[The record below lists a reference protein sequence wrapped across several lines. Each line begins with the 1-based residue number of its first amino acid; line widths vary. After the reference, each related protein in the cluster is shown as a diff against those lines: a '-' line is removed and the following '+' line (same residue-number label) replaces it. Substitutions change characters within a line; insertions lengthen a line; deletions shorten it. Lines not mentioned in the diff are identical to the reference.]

1 VKKYMLDEITEAVTG
16 LNKNDYYW
24 HSKKESIRNIYK
36 SLKYLIR
43 DEEVNDFNKDRYIE
57 IYKLIYNDH
66 TIKSLIN
73 KQANIIKNTKIVKNE
88 MILPTEFREKKI
100 KIKNRKFRI
109 EDKNREKYRIIE
121 VPKKKFER
129 TIEEHIKISEI
140 LLEFF
145 RGEEKGYLIEEFLK
159 SAKSEEYNS
168 VLAEFEKEVESI
180 KISIHGYS
188 YEGKVEKMKEIADY
202 LKKQREEIDKNII
215 DNLIL
220 PEEY

>member
-1 VKKYMLDEITEAVTG
+1 MKKYMLDEITEAVTG

-88 MILPTEFREKKI
+88 MILPTEFKEKKI

-121 VPKKKFER
+121 VPKKKFEL

-145 RGEEKGYLIEEFLK
+145 RGE
-159 SAKSEEYNS
+159 
-168 VLAEFEKEVESI
+168 
-180 KISIHGYS
+180 
-188 YEGKVEKMKEIADY
+188 
-202 LKKQREEIDKNII
+202 
-215 DNLIL
+215 
-220 PEEY
+220 

>member
-1 VKKYMLDEITEAVTG
+1 MKKYMLDEITEAVTG

-121 VPKKKFER
+121 VPKKKFEL

>member
-1 VKKYMLDEITEAVTG
+1 MKKYMLDEITEAVTG

>member
-1 VKKYMLDEITEAVTG
+1 MKKYMLDEITEAVTG

-43 DEEVNDFNKDRYIE
+43 DEEDNDFNKDRYIE

-121 VPKKKFER
+121 VPKKKFEL

>member
-1 VKKYMLDEITEAVTG
+1 MKKYMLDEITEAVTG

-88 MILPTEFREKKI
+88 MILPTEFREKK
-100 KIKNRKFRI
+100 
-109 EDKNREKYRIIE
+109 
-121 VPKKKFER
+121 
-129 TIEEHIKISEI
+129 
-140 LLEFF
+140 
-145 RGEEKGYLIEEFLK
+145 
-159 SAKSEEYNS
+159 
-168 VLAEFEKEVESI
+168 
-180 KISIHGYS
+180 
-188 YEGKVEKMKEIADY
+188 
-202 LKKQREEIDKNII
+202 
-215 DNLIL
+215 
-220 PEEY
+220 

>member
-1 VKKYMLDEITEAVTG
+1 MKKYMLDEITEAVTG

-109 EDKNREKYRIIE
+109 E
-121 VPKKKFER
+121 
-129 TIEEHIKISEI
+129 
-140 LLEFF
+140 
-145 RGEEKGYLIEEFLK
+145 
-159 SAKSEEYNS
+159 EYNS

>member
-1 VKKYMLDEITEAVTG
+1 MLDEITEAVTG

-121 VPKKKFER
+121 VPKKKFEL

>member
-1 VKKYMLDEITEAVTG
+1 
-16 LNKNDYYW
+16 
-24 HSKKESIRNIYK
+24 
-36 SLKYLIR
+36 
-43 DEEVNDFNKDRYIE
+43 
-57 IYKLIYNDH
+57 
-66 TIKSLIN
+66 
-73 KQANIIKNTKIVKNE
+73 

-121 VPKKKFER
+121 VPKKKFEL